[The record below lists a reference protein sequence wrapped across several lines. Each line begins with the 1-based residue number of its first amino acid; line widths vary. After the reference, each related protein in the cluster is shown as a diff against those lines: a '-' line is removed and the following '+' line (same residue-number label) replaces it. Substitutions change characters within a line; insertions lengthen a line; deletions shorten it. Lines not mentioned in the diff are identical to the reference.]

1 MAYFHTQALVLR
13 HADYRENDRVL
24 SLLTPQRGRVEVL
37 CRGCRKPGSPLMAAS
52 QRFAWGDYV
61 LYKGKGREILTSC
74 AMKDSFYPLRQDFD
88 LLSYAA
94 IMLAAADA
102 AAQPEQPQEHLLILL
117 TRSLHRLAYSQ
128 MDPRSVTT
136 AFLLHFT
143 SLQGYK
149 PRLNHCAA
157 CGRDMQS
164 DEDGWLD
171 NEAGGLLCRSCFQG
185 QPTAQRLEGAQIMW
199 LRQVLQQ
206 GIDKTGPA
214 LTQAPLLTMKRYVE
228 HSLERRLPRL
238 PETVPPL

>member
-1 MAYFHTQALVLR
+1 MAYFHSQALVLR

-24 SLLTPQRGRVEVL
+24 SLLTAQRGRVEVL

-61 LYKGKGREILTSC
+61 LYKGKGREIVTGC
-74 AMKDSFYPLRQDFD
+74 AMKDSFYPLRQDYD
-88 LLSYAA
+88 RLSYAA
-94 IMLAAADA
+94 ILLAAADA

-117 TRSLHRLAYSQ
+117 TRSLHRLAYSDV
-128 MDPRSVTT
+128 DPRSVTA
-136 AFLLHFT
+136 AFLLHFA

-149 PRLNHCAA
+149 PRLNHCAL
-157 CGRDMQS
+157 CGRIMEDQ
-164 DEDGWLD
+164 EDGWLHSQ
-171 NEAGGLLCRSCFQG
+171 AGGLLCRGCYQG
-185 QPTAQRLEGAQIMW
+185 QQDAQRLDGRQIIW

-214 LTQAPLLTMKRYVE
+214 VTQAPLLPLKRYVE
-228 HSLERRLPRL
+228 NILERRLPRL